1 MNFADAVADLQ
12 ALADP
17 VQAIEMARYHKV
29 ERPYLGVRVPAIDD
43 LAKGWR
49 DRVTPDERLTLAQA
63 LWDSNIHE
71 ARVAATK
78 LMTQARIKDD
88 EAAWAMMAG
97 WVPDFDAWGIADHA
111 CNAAA
116 KRLVADPSRIA
127 EVEAWTTS
135 DHMWTRRAALV
146 ITLPWT
152 KQNFPKPLDLDIR
165 DRVLGWAASYVPDKE
180 WFIQKSIAWWLRE
193 LSRHDAPRV
202 VAFLDQ
208 HGADMKR
215 FAREEAGR
223 LIGWTLPVTAAET
236 DPSGVPEFQSPSP
249 DLPQT

>member
-1 MNFADAVADLQ
+1 MNFADALADLQ

-43 LAKGWR
+43 LAKAWR

-88 EAAWAMMAG
+88 DAAWAMMAG

-116 KRLVADPSRIA
+116 KRLVADPSRIDQ
-127 EVEAWTTS
+127 VEGWTRS
-135 DHMWTRRAALV
+135 DHIWTRRAALV

-152 KQNFPKPLDLDIR
+152 KQNFPKPPDLEIR
-165 DRVLGWAASYVPDKE
+165 DRVLSWAASYVPDKE

-202 VAFLDQ
+202 VAFLDT
-208 HGADMKR
+208 HGAAMKP
-215 FAREEAGR
+215 FARAEAGR
-223 LIGWTLPVTAAET
+223 LIGWTLPNTVPDI
-236 DPSGVPEFQSPSP
+236 DPPAHLANPAP
-249 DLPQT
+249 TPYTTM

>member
-1 MNFADAVADLQ
+1 MNFDDALADLS

-17 VQAIEMARYHKV
+17 TQALEMARYHKV
-29 ERPYLGVRVPAIDD
+29 DRPYLGVRVPAIDD

-49 DRVTPDERLTLAQA
+49 DRVTPGERLTLAQA

-71 ARVAATK
+71 GRVAATK
-78 LMTQARIKDD
+78 VMAQARIKDD
-88 EAAWAMMAG
+88 DAAWVMMAG
-97 WVPDFDAWGIADHA
+97 WVPDFDAWAIADHA

-116 KRLVADPSRIA
+116 KRLVANPARIT
-127 EVEAWTTS
+127 EVDGWTRS
-135 DHMWTRRAALV
+135 DHMWTRRAAMV

-165 DRVLGWAASYVPDKE
+165 DRVLGWAATYVTDRE

-202 VAFLDQ
+202 IAFLDQ

-223 LIGWTLPVTAAET
+223 LVGWVQPTPA
-236 DPSGVPEFQSPSP
+236 
-249 DLPQT
+249 

>member
-1 MNFADAVADLQ
+1 MNFDDALADLQ

-29 ERPYLGVRVPAIDD
+29 DRPYLGVRVPAIDD

-71 ARVAATK
+71 ARVAAAK
-78 LMTQARIKDD
+78 LMAQARIKDD
-88 EAAWAMMAG
+88 GAAWDVMAG
-97 WVPDFDAWGIADHA
+97 WVPDFDAWAIADHA

-116 KRLVADPSRIA
+116 KRLVADPSRVDQ
-127 EVEAWTTS
+127 VERWTRS

-152 KQNFPKPLDLDIR
+152 KQNFPKPLDLEIR
-165 DRVLGWAASYVPDKE
+165 DRVLSWAASYVPDKE

-208 HGADMKR
+208 HGPQMKR

-223 LIGWTLPVTAAET
+223 LVGWAMRPSLSDDDGQIA
-236 DPSGVPEFQSPSP
+236 DP
-249 DLPQT
+249 T

>member
-1 MNFADAVADLQ
+1 MNFDDALADLT

-17 VQAIEMARYHKV
+17 TQALEMERYHKV
-29 ERPYLGVRVPAIDD
+29 DRPYLGVRVPAIDD
-43 LAKGWR
+43 LTKGWR
-49 DRVTPDERLTLAQA
+49 DRVTPGERLTLAQA

-71 ARVAATK
+71 GRVAATK
-78 LMTQARIKDD
+78 VMAQARIKDD
-88 EAAWAMMAG
+88 DAAWVMMAG
-97 WVPDFDAWGIADHA
+97 WVPDFDAWAIADHA

-116 KRLVADPSRIA
+116 KRLVANPARID
-127 EVEAWTTS
+127 EVDGWTRS
-135 DHMWTRRAALV
+135 DHMWTRRAAMV

-165 DRVLGWAASYVPDKE
+165 DRVLGWAATYVTDRE

-202 VAFLDQ
+202 IAFLDQ
-208 HGADMKR
+208 HGAEMKR

-223 LIGWTLPVTAAET
+223 LVGWVQPTPA
-236 DPSGVPEFQSPSP
+236 
-249 DLPQT
+249 